1 MTAAAPNFGIAYAS
15 LGGQPLVSAQSA
27 IQSFD
32 KQDWDESVFEGRANS
47 FTSPLGE
54 EYGYGKVLMIRSS
67 LDVLDTTT
75 RYKLKFGIGQEGNE
89 IELDGIYVR
98 GAKRISPGV
107 AHADKALYLVDLV
120 DTRYKLAK
128 LRKNG
133 AYQFN
138 CRRPTATTRPRSTT
152 PIPRHEHGPG
162 FV

>member
-98 GAKRISPGV
+98 GALVRSSASSRASSISWTP
-107 AHADKALYLVDLV
+107 
-120 DTRYKLAK
+120 DTSWPSCAK
-128 LRKNG
+128 TAPISSTAAGRAG
-133 AYQFN
+133 
-138 CRRPTATTRPRSTT
+138 RPTATTRPRSTT